1 MPKSILRAVDQ
12 EGLVDNP
19 ELEEK
24 YTALQVAFEA
34 LSTEFD
40 KCKHLAGTPQIELKL
55 AIFDKLPMPVWAC
68 DRDCKIVF
76 WNDGAARLYQYS
88 SEEVLGKDFVNL
100 FVNPPERDKARA
112 DCIEII
118 DQNKPWKN
126 MADDIDKHGNTQKLV
141 THCFPIYD
149 IAGHAGLQ
157 VEISYEAQDYDKLST
172 ELAELH
178 AASKRQLDKARDRA
192 EEALKD
198 GHSAERARLRDWE
211 SDIRKAELQPSM
223 DKKSIEATKIDHAE
237 KLKRLIAWEKKMR
250 LRLASASNL
259 DEFDLLTEEIEN
271 REGLDV

>member
-1 MPKSILRAVDQ
+1 M
-12 EGLVDNP
+12 DNP

-24 YTALQVAFEA
+24 YLDLQAAFDA
-34 LSTEFD
+34 LSTEFE
-40 KCKHLAGTPQIELKL
+40 KCKHLAATPQIELKL

-112 DCIEII
+112 DCMEII

-149 IAGHAGLQ
+149 IAGHSGLQ
-157 VEISYEAQDYDKLST
+157 VEISYEAQDYDKLSQ
-172 ELAELH
+172 ELVELQ
-178 AASKRQLDKARDRA
+178 AASKRQIDRARDRA
-192 EEALKD
+192 FDALKEE
-198 GHSAERARLRDWE
+198 HNAERTRLREWE
-211 SDIRKAELQPSM
+211 SDIRKAELLPNV
-223 DKKSIEATKIDHAE
+223 DVRSIQTTKASQATK
-237 KLKRLIAWEKKMR
+237 LSQLTAWEKAMR
-250 LRLASASNL
+250 SRISSVSTL
-259 DEFDLLTEEIEN
+259 DEFDSLTDAIEK